1 MKPTTAPILFLL
13 VVVTAALLWL
23 PPLDSSLWLDELDT
37 YVTAKDGVFASIE
50 RNLLAHPQCSMLYNA
65 IIALVIGIFGSSEA
79 ALRLPSV
86 FATIVAAVYLFR
98 IGAKLGDRETGLLA
112 CVAFVAL
119 RDVSF
124 AAVDA
129 RSYAFATAAC
139 VASSFYFL
147 RFVELSRSSDPSD
160 PSDLRAEHGAI
171 VQSRRRDGIVYA
183 VTAALTVH
191 FHYVFGLALLAHA
204 LVLALLIARREL
216 VVAPRDMGVVVLVF
230 VLAVLPSVAPF
241 LATVSARDAI
251 SYAPP
256 QVLAN
261 LLGVWARPEIAASI
275 VPLLL
280 LRIALGKNVSFSLP
294 PLTPA
299 AWLLLVA
306 WTVLPPTIVF
316 LVSELSS
323 VQMFLTRYFLC
334 SQAGLAL
341 LVAVLLRGFDPPGLR
356 AGAATVFALLAIFAD
371 SRDTHVLEDWRAMSA
386 ALRAE
391 IVDDTPVLLNAGF
404 VEAGDVEWLGLPAE
418 DDRKQFLLAPTSY
431 YPMRG
436 VVSVLPYRIDDDT
449 RAYMENVVV
458 PSLEGVDRFV
468 AVARQRRDPWIRA
481 WFDGRFG
488 AHGYEARELYASASL
503 YAVLYERLPR

>member
-13 VVVTAALLWL
+13 VVVSAALLWL
-23 PPLDSSLWLDELDT
+23 PPLDSSLWLDEFDT

-65 IIALVIGIFGSSEA
+65 LIALVIGVFGSSEV
-79 ALRLPSV
+79 ALRFPSV
-86 FATIVAAVYLFR
+86 LATIVAAMYLFR
-98 IGAKLGDRETGLLA
+98 IGAKLVDRETGLLA
-112 CVAFVAL
+112 CVVFVAL

-139 VASSFYFL
+139 VASSYYFL
-147 RFVELSRSSDPSD
+147 RFVELPRSSDASD
-160 PSDLRAEHGAI
+160 RRPEHGA
-171 VQSRRRDGIVYA
+171 VPQSRRRDGIAYA

-204 LVLALLIARREL
+204 LMLALLIARREL
-216 VVAPRDMGVVVLVF
+216 VVAPRDMGVAVLVF
-230 VLAVLPSVAPF
+230 VLAVLPGVAPF

-256 QVLAN
+256 HVLAN
-261 LLGVWARPEIAASI
+261 LLGVWARPELAASI

-294 PLTPA
+294 PLDAA

-316 LVSELSS
+316 LVSELTS

-334 SQAGLAL
+334 AQAGLAL

-371 SRDTHVLEDWRAMSA
+371 SRDTHLLEDWREMSA

-391 IVDDTPVLLNAGF
+391 IGDDTPVLLNAGF
-404 VEAGDVEWLGLPAE
+404 VEAGNVDWLTLPAD
-418 DDRKQFLLAPTSY
+418 DDRKQFLLAPSSY

-436 VVSVLPYRIDDDT
+436 VVSVLPYRISDDT
-449 RAYMENVVV
+449 RDYMERVLV
-458 PSLEGVDRFV
+458 PSLEGVERFA
-468 AVARQRRDPWIRA
+468 AVARQRRHPWIRA
-481 WFDGRFG
+481 WFDGRYG
-488 AHGYEARELYASASL
+488 AHGYEAREIYASSSL
-503 YAVLYERLPR
+503 YAVLYERESP

>member
-13 VVVTAALLWL
+13 VVATAALLWL
-23 PPLDSSLWLDELDT
+23 PPLDSSLWLDEIDT
-37 YVTAKDGVFASIE
+37 YFTVKDGVFASIQ
-50 RNLLAHPQCSMLYNA
+50 RNILAHPQCSTLYNA
-65 IIALVIGIFGSSEA
+65 IIALLIGVFGSSEV
-79 ALRLPSV
+79 ALRLPSLL
-86 FATIVAAVYLFR
+86 AIIVAAVYLFR
-98 IGAKLGDRETGLLA
+98 IGAKLVDRETGLLA
-112 CVAFVAL
+112 SVVFVAL

-129 RSYAFATAAC
+129 RSYAFAMAAC

-147 RFVELSRSSDPSD
+147 RFVEPPPASDPFDS
-160 PSDLRAEHGAI
+160 RTEHDTVA
-171 VQSRRRDGIVYA
+171 QSKRRDGIAYA
-183 VTAALTVH
+183 LTAALTVH

-204 LVLALLIARREL
+204 LVLAFLMARREL
-216 VVAPRDMGVVVLVF
+216 LIVPRDMVLVVAVF
-230 VLAVLPSVAPF
+230 VLAVLPGVAPF

-256 QVLAN
+256 QVISN
-261 LLGVWARPEIAASI
+261 LLGVWARPEFAASI

-280 LRIALGKNVSFSLP
+280 IRTALGKSVGFRLPSFE
-294 PLTPA
+294 A
-299 AWLLLVA
+299 AGWLLLIA
-306 WTVLPPTIVF
+306 WTVLPPTVVF

-334 SQAGLAL
+334 AQAGLAL

-356 AGAATVFALLAIFAD
+356 AGAATVFALLAIVAD

-391 IVDDTPVLLNAGF
+391 IGDDTPVLMNAGF
-404 VEAGDVEWLGLPAE
+404 VEAGNVDWLTLPDD
-418 DDRKQFLLAPTSY
+418 DDRKQFLLAPASY
-431 YPMRG
+431 YPMPG

-449 RAYMENVVV
+449 RDYMEKVVV
-458 PSLEGVDRFV
+458 PSLDGVERFAV
-468 AVARQRRDPWIRA
+468 VARQRRDPWIRA

-488 AHGYEARELYASASL
+488 AGGYEARDLYASSSL
-503 YAVLYERLPR
+503 YALVYERD